1 MKWLIFNNFVDYKQS
16 SQNFVNN
23 VLGIDWQGRNITLN
37 EFPKIFNF
45 LVDYNTT
52 AQQKWLDQ
60 TKQ

>member
-23 VLGIDWQGRNITLN
+23 VLGIDWQGRNIILN

-45 LVDYNTT
+45 PVDYTTT
-52 AQQKWLDQ
+52 AQKKWHDH